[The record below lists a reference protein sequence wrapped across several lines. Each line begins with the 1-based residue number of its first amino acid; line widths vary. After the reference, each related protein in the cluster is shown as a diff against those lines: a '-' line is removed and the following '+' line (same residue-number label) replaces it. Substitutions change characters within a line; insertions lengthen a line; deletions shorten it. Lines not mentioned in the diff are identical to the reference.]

1 MTRWL
6 DPVVAALDAAASPCP
21 IFFRDD
27 DAGWDDAALHALLDV
42 FERHDVPVDVAV
54 IPAALGA
61 VLARRLGRRAG
72 SSRVRLHQHG
82 YAHRNHEVEGRK
94 CEFGPSRS
102 DVDLA
107 RDLAAGRLRLADML
121 DGAVDPVFTPPWNR
135 CTASTARALVDQGI
149 GILSRDSSATPLDE
163 PGLAEVPVTV
173 DWFGHRKG
181 ARWTRPQ
188 LAERLAA
195 GVRASGPVGV
205 MLHHALSDDDER
217 AAIDELVALVGQHP
231 RAANVTITA
240 VAATTAGSGVR
251 LP

>member
-6 DPVVAALDAAASPCP
+6 DPVVAALDDAASPCP

-27 DAGWDDAALHALLDV
+27 DAGWDDVALGALLDV

-54 IPAALGA
+54 IPAALDA
-61 VLARRLGRRAG
+61 VLARGLCERAR
-72 SSRVRLHQHG
+72 SARVRLHQHG

-102 DVDLA
+102 RVEVA
-107 RDLAAGRLRLADML
+107 RDVAAGRLRLADTL
-121 DGAVDPVFTPPWNR
+121 GRDVDPVFTPPWNR
-135 CTASTARALVDQGI
+135 CSADTAAALFDQGI
-149 GILSRDSSATPLDE
+149 RILSRDSSATAFEL

-188 LAERLAA
+188 LAERLATC
-195 GVRASGPVGV
+195 VRGGGPVGV
-205 MLHHALSDDDER
+205 MLHHAVTDDAER
-217 AAIDELVALVGQHP
+217 AAIDELVALVARHP
-231 RAANVTITA
+231 RAENVTIDA
-240 VAATTAGSGVR
+240 VATAPAGSGVR
-251 LP
+251 IP